1 MTTSIIMKNNLH
13 IMTKRILLKKETL
26 DKIQALKKLFNITK
40 DTTYIEKLVNDKYD
54 AYRFD
59 LEDNKSKFILNEN
72 AIDSTNTINLTY
84 EQGKV
89 LETMDDETKKE
100 FYRLLSNN

>member
-84 EQGKV
+84 EQGKA

-100 FYRLLSNN
+100 FIRLLIK